1 MKKIL
6 TYFFIII
13 IFIILF
19 NFKIITNNILLA
31 FNICFNSLFPSLI
44 PFIFLSNIIIKYN
57 LLEEF
62 IKLFKPISTI
72 FKINNNSVIVFIL
85 SMISGTPSNSK
96 YLKDLYDYNLI
107 KEIDIEKCLYFCHF
121 VNPIFILNGIGINF
135 LNNKTSGYIIL
146 ISNILASIMLGLIY
160 RNKSYTNNYIYKSNN
175 KNNKFINILNE
186 SIINTA
192 STLLIIMGTITFC
205 LLLTGIIDIVFN
217 IGNNYKFLYG
227 FIEITQGLN
236 YLSSS
241 NLNIN
246 LKTIIASFFTSFG
259 GFCIHLQVFSI
270 LDNKKIRYIPY
281 FISRLL
287 HGILSIIITLFII
300 HFH

>member
-6 TYFFIII
+6 TYFLITI

-19 NFKIITNNILLA
+19 NFKIITNNILLS

-160 RNKSYTNNYIYKSNN
+160 RNKSYTNNYKYKSNN

-205 LLLTGIIDIVFN
+205 LLLTGIIDIIFN
-217 IGNNYKFLYG
+217 IDNNYKFLYG

-246 LKTIIASFFTSFG
+246 LKTIIASFLTSFG

-287 HGILSIIITLFII
+287 HGLLSIIITLFII